1 MSPALIAGLVVAGL
15 FLLLAI
21 GYLNQLVERNNLEKA
36 RRRADLSDRMRRC
49 AALSRGFPGQMMT
62 PRLKLLLARVELF
75 LGEQLAP
82 LDKANASL
90 TARITE
96 LRSAAGQG
104 EEIVVDNP
112 PVQILSEASAKE
124 ARLQLED
131 LHALIIWAAK
141 QNLLDTEAAR
151 GWLQNV
157 QHMLVMLHVDYFN
170 NHGKAALQQN
180 NPHKA
185 RLAYERGLQYIRK
198 QKDQAKYQPQLKQL
212 EASYRHA
219 NQLEQQHQ
227 GPALEEPS
235 ELAEGMKKFED
246 DDDWKINSIY

>member
-1 MSPALIAGLVVAGL
+1 MSSALIAGLVVAGL

-49 AALSRGFPGQMMT
+49 ATLSRNLPGQLMS
-62 PRLKLLLARVELF
+62 PQLKLLLARLELF
-75 LGEQLAP
+75 LGEQLKP
-82 LDKANASL
+82 LDRANPTL
-90 TARITE
+90 TARLTE
-96 LRSAAGQG
+96 LRGSVETG
-104 EEIVVDNP
+104 EDIAVENP

-131 LHALIIWAAK
+131 LHALIVWAAK
-141 QNLLDTEAAR
+141 QNQLDAEATKRWLL
-151 GWLQNV
+151 NV
-157 QHMLVMLHVDYFN
+157 QHLLVMLHIDYFN

-185 RLAYERGLQYIRK
+185 RLAFERGVQYLRK
-198 QKDQAKYQPQLKQL
+198 LKDQAPYKAHLTQL

-227 GPALEEPS
+227 RPAQEEPS
-235 ELAEGMKKFED
+235 ELAEGLKNFED
-246 DDDWKINSIY
+246 EDDWKINNIY